1 MRHEI
6 VNGRRRLIVTR
17 GPAGLSAEC
26 DGNPKLA
33 ALFAGELAPE
43 RYDELIEQFH
53 AWARA
58 DASKGRAKAKRAAPK
73 PLGGLAPW
81 FGAKRKLAPQ
91 IVELLG
97 PHTMYVEPF
106 CGSMAVLFA
115 KPPCR
120 HEIANDFNRDLAN
133 AATVIADPDR
143 SRDLLARLHLTVA
156 SQEIHARYKT
166 VLAEP
171 FAGALGDVD
180 RAYAALVVWWLGRS
194 GCAGTK
200 NSRTGFAAR
209 YTSGGSSVATRW
221 RSLVAVVPKLSARL
235 RTVDVLNTDGFTVL
249 RQCQDKPGTAIYV
262 DPPYVVKAGEY
273 QHDAPKDPAV
283 AKKWH
288 GALAAACSR
297 FRHARVLVSYYPHP
311 LLDDLYDPAHWRR
324 VDFAVRKSM
333 TNTRKLAEE
342 RNETAVEC
350 VYVNDAARV
359 GPPEKAP

>member
-6 VNGRRRLIVTR
+6 VNGRRRLVVTR

-26 DGNPKLA
+26 EGNPKLA
-33 ALFAGELAPE
+33 AEFVGELGPE
-43 RYDELIEQFH
+43 RYDELIERFH
-53 AWARA
+53 AWAR
-58 DASKGRAKAKRAAPK
+58 SESRPKARPKKRAAPK

-143 SRDLLARLHLTVA
+143 SRELLGRLHLTVA
-156 SQEIHARYKT
+156 SQEVHARYRA

-171 FAGALGDVD
+171 FAGALGDVE

-200 NSRTGFAAR
+200 NGRTAFAAR
-209 YTSGGSSVATRW
+209 FTSGGSSVATRW
-221 RSLVAVVPKLSARL
+221 RSLVAAVPKFSARL
-235 RTVDVLNTDGFTVL
+235 RTVEVLNADGFDVL
-249 RQCQDKPGTAIYV
+249 RMCQDKPGTAVYV
-262 DPPYVVKAGEY
+262 DPPYVVKRGEY
-273 QHDAPKDPAV
+273 AHDVPKD
-283 AKKWH
+283 AKEAKAWH
-288 GALAAACSR
+288 ARLAAACAR

-311 LLDDLYDPAHWRR
+311 WLDELYPADHWRR
-324 VDFAVRKSM
+324 VDFAVGKAM
-333 TNTRKLAEE
+333 TNTRRLPEE

-350 VYVNDAARV
+350 VYVNDARTV
-359 GPPEKAP
+359 GSPDVSA